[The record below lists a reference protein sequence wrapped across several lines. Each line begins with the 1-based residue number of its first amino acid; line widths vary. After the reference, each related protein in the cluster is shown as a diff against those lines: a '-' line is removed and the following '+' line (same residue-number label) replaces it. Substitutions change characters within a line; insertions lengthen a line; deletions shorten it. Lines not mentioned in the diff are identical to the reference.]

1 MDKITISNLSFY
13 DKDYFKTF
21 ALEEDYKFFSVSTKS
36 STLVSYYKELLQ
48 EVIEN
53 DVTNTFIDRAL
64 TEEETQVIQ
73 SIFSQKIDENISQ
86 VEISDE
92 KLPHRKLEWK
102 NKVYDLNLSL
112 TSPMNRRIWDFYTIV
127 EICKECLER
136 NKPMYLSIE

>member
-1 MDKITISNLSFY
+1 MKGLIITNIK
-13 DKDYFKTF
+13 DKDKTP
-21 ALEEDYKFFSVSTKS
+21 LDYYNNSNYKKFGISS
-36 STLVSYYKELLQ
+36 STTKLLPMYQELLR
-48 EVIEN
+48 EVIGN
-53 DVTNTFIDRAL
+53 DVNTTFIDRVL
-64 TEEETQVIQ
+64 TEEETRTIQ

-127 EICKECLER
+127 EICKECLEE